1 MFFILSKVFQY
12 IFSPVLWIIIL
23 FLLAIILKKP
33 KTKKVL
39 FIVGFSMLIFFSQP
53 FIFYEFMRAWEIDAK
68 FKSELKESYDYGIL
82 LTGMI
87 TYHSKYERINF
98 KSSSD
103 RLWQTMELYKEGYL
117 DKIFIVGGSGEVFNQ
132 EFKESQILKDYL
144 IKLGIPEEDILIE
157 TNSRNTYENAVE
169 AAKILK
175 PKENNHSYLLITSA
189 FHMRRSNTC
198 FKKQGFECDT
208 YVTDR
213 YAGKRKF
220 TADLLV
226 PKAEILDNWNLLIH
240 EVSGYVIYWIT
251 GKH

>member
-12 IFSPVLWIIIL
+12 IFYPVLWIIIL

-53 FIFYEFMRAWEIDAK
+53 FIFYEFMRAWEVKAK
-68 FKSELKESYDYGIL
+68 FKSELKKPYDYGIL

-87 TYHSKYERINF
+87 TYDSKYERINF

-144 IKLGIPEEDILIE
+144 VKLGIPEDDILIE
-157 TNSRNTYENAVE
+157 TNSETLT
-169 AAKILK
+169 KMLLK
-175 PKENNHSYLLITSA
+175 PQKSLNLRKQSPYLLITSA
-189 FHMRRSNTC
+189 FTC
-198 FKKQGFECDT
+198 VGHF
-208 YVTDR
+208 V
-213 YAGKRKF
+213 
-220 TADLLV
+220 
-226 PKAEILDNWNLLIH
+226 
-240 EVSGYVIYWIT
+240 
-251 GKH
+251 